1 MANNKTAAEPLYKQ
15 IKNYLNTLIQ
25 QNFNNTE
32 FRFPSENQIA
42 SRFHSSRVPVIQAL
56 KELEREGKIY
66 RIQGKGSFI
75 QTDNIVQKQPE
86 LHIGMLLPRLY
97 NKYVSDMFNGAKA
110 YLEQHNIKLY
120 VCVTD
125 DDSQK
130 EKEFIESIRSM
141 QFQGMLFFPVI
152 HNTYS
157 DAILDLAISKFPT
170 VFIGRNMPRLNISS
184 VFCDPYN
191 QAYHAV
197 EYLLENGHTDI
208 AFITERSDSSP
219 FYEKR
224 MKVYQAAMQ
233 HYFHETGALAAE
245 IDFFR
250 EQSPESAEAIDAEI
264 YSFLDHHPEAT
275 SIITTNLAIVQ
286 IYQYLMGKQIPPG
299 KYTIMV
305 FDSAE
310 KMDFIPYQN
319 LVIIDQCPYEIGY
332 LAAEQLYQQIT
343 QHAPL
348 QNIDVP
354 ERFVSQKGDFINVT
368 SVSAMNSQSKR

>member
-1 MANNKTAAEPLYKQ
+1 MQKNKTGSEPLYKQ
-15 IKNYLNTLIQ
+15 IKNYLDTLIQ

-42 SRFHSSRVPVIQAL
+42 TRFHSSRVPVIQAL
-56 KELEREGKIY
+56 KELENEGKIY

-75 QTDNIVQKQPE
+75 QTESSIQDRPE

-97 NKYVSDMFNGAKA
+97 SKYVSEMIDGAKA

-120 VCVTD
+120 ICVTD
-125 DDSQK
+125 DESQK

-197 EYLLENGHTDI
+197 EYLLKNERTNI
-208 AFITERSDSSP
+208 AFISERSDSSP

-224 MKVYQAAMQ
+224 MKGYQAAMQ
-233 HYFHETGALAAE
+233 HYFHDTNALAAE

-250 EQSPESAEAIDAEI
+250 EKTPESDKAIEADIC
-264 YSFLDHHPEAT
+264 SFLDKHPDAT

-286 IYQYLMGKQIPPG
+286 IYKHLIKKQVPPG
-299 KYTIMV
+299 KYTILV

-310 KMDFIPYQN
+310 RMDFIPYQN
-319 LVIIDQCPYEIGY
+319 LIIIDQCPYKIGY
-332 LAAEQLYQQIT
+332 LAAEQLHLQIT
-343 QHAPL
+343 QHATL

-354 ERFVSQKGDFINVT
+354 ERFVAHKGNSTDISPITSINI
-368 SVSAMNSQSKR
+368 QE

>member
-1 MANNKTAAEPLYKQ
+1 MANNKATTEPLYKQ
-15 IKNYLNTLIQ
+15 IKSYLNTLIQ

-42 SRFHSSRVPVIQAL
+42 SQFHSSRVPVIQAL
-56 KELEREGKIY
+56 KELESEGKIY

-75 QTDNIVQKQPE
+75 QTDNVVQKQPE
-86 LHIGMLLPRLY
+86 LHIGMLLPQLY
-97 NKYVSDMFNGAKA
+97 NQYISDMIDGAKA

-157 DAILDLAISKFPT
+157 DAILNLAISKFPT
-170 VFIGRNMPRLNISS
+170 VFIGRNMPRLNIGS

-197 EYLLENGHTDI
+197 EYLFEKERTDI
-208 AFITERSDSSP
+208 AFITERRDCSP

-224 MKVYQAAMQ
+224 LKGYQAAMQ
-233 HYFHETGALAAE
+233 HYFHESDALVAE

-250 EQSPESAEAIDAEI
+250 DKSPESDEAIYKEI
-264 YSFLDHHPEAT
+264 CSFLDRHPETT

-286 IYQYLMGKQIPPG
+286 IYQYLMRKQVPPG

-319 LVIIDQCPYEIGY
+319 LVIIDQCPYKIGY
-332 LAAEQLYQQIT
+332 LAAEQLYQHIT

-354 ERFVSQKGDFINVT
+354 ERFVPQNGDFINVT
-368 SVSAMNSQSKR
+368 PITTINSQSKR